1 MLWDDATK
9 VVVQKQERKFE
20 EYMLDHHQK
29 WVDYATDTKYLGMRR
44 KPEDIILVRGTVKT
58 SSWTV
63 GAFIGDGREDHEVAL
78 EGRLGPVVNVSFQYS
93 VQESSECSPVPP
105 RSGPAHRVS
114 STDITTH
121 PSHLLTNPAGTPA
134 IAQNITDKKDQC
146 VFLSFY
152 KMKYRRPF
160 PRQIRAAADV
170 FGGGGGG
177 GGDVGGTEDENSVS
191 EYSVDVET
199 ESSGLLVS
207 DKHNPPSPGDLLTTL
222 HVTRQGAH
230 WIIFWI
236 IFLR

>member
-9 VVVQKQERKFE
+9 TVVQKQERKFE
-20 EYMLDHHQK
+20 EYMLHHHQS

-93 VQESSECSPVPP
+93 LQESSECSPVPL

-121 PSHLLTNPAGTPA
+121 PSRLLTNPASATG
-134 IAQNITDKKDQC
+134 IAERTIKEKYQC

-152 KMKYRRPF
+152 KMKYRRPL
-160 PRQIRAAADV
+160 PRKIRAAADV
-170 FGGGGGG
+170 FGGG
-177 GGDVGGTEDENSVS
+177 DAGGTEDENSGS
-191 EYSVDVET
+191 EVSVDVET
-199 ESSGLLVS
+199 ESPGLLVS
-207 DKHNPPSPGDLLTTL
+207 NKLNTISPSPPY
-222 HVTRQGAH
+222 RA
-230 WIIFWI
+230 IY
-236 IFLR
+236 